1 MTGEPHIKPKGA
13 EMADKKEVRGGKP
26 FDLSNLDTSAAAEM
40 GAVLDVL
47 HPTEN
52 LPIGVRITLAGADSD
67 IYQKFVNKAANKVRQ
82 RIKPGRPYTPP
93 SQEEENER
101 GIALLV
107 ACTLGWE
114 GMIMNGKEYPFTP
127 ENARVLYANPGYTW
141 LRTQVDEFI
150 GDRSNFLSK

>member
-1 MTGEPHIKPKGA
+1 
-13 EMADKKEVRGGKP
+13 
-26 FDLSNLDTSAAAEM
+26 
-40 GAVLDVL
+40 VLDLL
-47 HPTEN
+47 HPTDN
-52 LPIGVRITLAGADSD
+52 TLLGIQITLAGADSD

-114 GMIMNGKEYPFTP
+114 GMVMNGKEYPFTS
-127 ENARVLYANPGYTW
+127 ENARALYANPGYTW

-150 GDRSNFLSK
+150 GDRSNFLSR